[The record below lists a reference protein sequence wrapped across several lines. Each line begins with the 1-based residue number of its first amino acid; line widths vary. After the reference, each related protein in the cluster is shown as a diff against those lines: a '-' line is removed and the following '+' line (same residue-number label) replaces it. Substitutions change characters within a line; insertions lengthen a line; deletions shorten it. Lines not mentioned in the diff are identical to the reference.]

1 MNDNL
6 ERYLE
11 LTSLKLY
18 TTQFFEEQTIEEYK
32 FKSFSFYL
40 KKEKDIIK
48 IISRHNKRIK
58 LKIDFSFSTK
68 LFSNEKLYEILNIL
82 EQQYK
87 IEITKP
93 IT

>member
-1 MNDNL
+1 MKDNL
-6 ERYLE
+6 ERYIE

-18 TTQFFEEQTIEEYK
+18 TTQFFEGQTLEEYK

-40 KKEKDIIK
+40 TKDEDIIK

-58 LKIDFSFSTK
+58 LKIDFSFYNK
-68 LFSNEKLYEILNIL
+68 IFSIERFYEMLYLL
-82 EQQYK
+82 DQQYK

-93 IT
+93 TT

>member
-1 MNDNL
+1 MKDNL